1 MAAAVPKQVSAL
13 PLRKR
18 LKRSIRS
25 ALIRVAIRLLALI
38 PLGPAL
44 WLGGVAGRLA
54 YRLARTTRA
63 QSLAHL
69 ALAFPE
75 QAPQERE
82 RIARDMFVH
91 LGRSTLEL
99 ASIRWYDDRLDA
111 YVELSPP
118 DLLREVMSRGRG
130 MVFVTGHVGSWELLA
145 RRIARAGVPNAV
157 IAKSSWDRKIDELA
171 ERFRAEGGVTTLW
184 REDPDTGRAII
195 RTFRS
200 GRALGLL
207 IDQDTSVQG
216 VFVPFFGRLAFTP
229 RAAADFAVRFGAP
242 VVVGTIHRKGPR
254 AKDGHR
260 LELVEIPFSSDPP
273 DREAEVVRLTAA
285 CTAALEQAIRR
296 HPAEWVWMHERW
308 RTRPPGEQP
317 ETAPSKASAENR

>member
-1 MAAAVPKQVSAL
+1 MRRAMVAPLHKRVKRAL
-13 PLRKR
+13 
-18 LKRSIRS
+18 RS
-25 ALIRVAIRLLALI
+25 ALIRIWIRVLGVL

-44 WLGGVAGRLA
+44 WLGGAAGRA
-54 YRLARTTRA
+54 AFRLAKRTRM
-63 QSLAHL
+63 LALEHL

-75 QAPQERE
+75 KTPAERE

-99 ASIRWYDDRLDA
+99 ASIRWFDHRLED
-111 YVELSPP
+111 YVEISPP
-118 DLLREVMSRGRG
+118 TLLRDVMARGRG

-157 IAKSSWDRKIDELA
+157 IAKASWDKRLDELA
-171 ERFRAEGGVTTLW
+171 ERFRAQGGVTTLW

-200 GRALGLL
+200 GKALGLL
-207 IDQDTSVQG
+207 IDQDTNVQG

-242 VVVGTIHRKGPR
+242 VVVGTVHRKGPR
-254 AKDGHR
+254 AGDGHR
-260 LELVEIPFSSDPP
+260 LEVREIQFSSDPP
-273 DREAEVVRLTAA
+273 DRESEVVRLTAA
-285 CTAALEQAIRR
+285 CTAALEEAIRR

-308 RTRPPGEQP
+308 HTRPPEERP
-317 ETAPSKASAENR
+317 VAFASKAGAENR

>member
-1 MAAAVPKQVSAL
+1 MAA

-18 LKRSIRS
+18 IKRSVRS
-25 ALIRVAIRLLALI
+25 VLIRFALRLLGLI

-44 WLGGVAGRLA
+44 WLGGAVGRLG
-54 YRLARTTRA
+54 YRLAGKTRA
-63 QSLAHL
+63 LALAHL
-69 ALAFPE
+69 AQAFPE
-75 QAPQERE
+75 KTPEERAA
-82 RIARDMFVH
+82 ICRDMFVH
-91 LGRSTLEL
+91 LGRSTTEL
-99 ASIRWYDDRLDA
+99 ASIRWFDRRLDG

-118 DLLREVMSRGRG
+118 GLLAEVMARGRG

-157 IAKSSWDRKIDELA
+157 IAKSRGDKKLNELA
-171 ERFRAEGGVTTLW
+171 ARFRAEGGVTTLW
-184 REDPDTGRAII
+184 REDPETGRAII
-195 RTFRS
+195 KTFRS
-200 GRALGLL
+200 GKALGLL
-207 IDQDTSVQG
+207 IDQDTRVQG

-254 AKDGHR
+254 ASDGHR
-260 LELVEIPFSSDPP
+260 LELVEMTFSSDPP

-285 CTAALEQAIRR
+285 CTAALESAIRR

-308 RTRPPGEQP
+308 KTPPP
-317 ETAPSKASAENR
+317 ADS